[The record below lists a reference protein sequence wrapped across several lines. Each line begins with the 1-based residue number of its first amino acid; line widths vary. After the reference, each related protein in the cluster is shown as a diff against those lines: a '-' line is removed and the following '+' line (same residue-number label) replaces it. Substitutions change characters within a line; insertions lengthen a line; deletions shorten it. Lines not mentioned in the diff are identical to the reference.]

1 MGGVGVKKILLTAL
15 MFMPFAAFGDHL
27 DVIQLELKEGC
38 SLADYRA
45 IADDFNE
52 QWGKKN
58 AYHAEVAA
66 PIQSHD
72 MKSHYWLGRS
82 ADTAAFGKAYDTW
95 QKESADPDSVAGKL
109 NARFIKCSVSV
120 GRRGYSL
127 H

>member
-1 MGGVGVKKILLTAL
+1 MRKILLMGL
-15 MFMPFAAFGDHL
+15 MFMPFAAFADHL

-58 AYHAEVAA
+58 AYRAEIAA

-72 MKSHYWLGRS
+72 MKSYYWLGRS
-82 ADTAAFGKAYDTW
+82 ADTASFGKAYDTW

-109 NARFIKCSVSV
+109 SARFAECSVAV
-120 GRRGYSL
+120 GRRGYTL
-127 H
+127 Y

>member
-1 MGGVGVKKILLTAL
+1 MRKILMAAL
-15 MFMPFAAFGDHL
+15 MFIPFAAVADHL

-58 AYHAEVAA
+58 AYHGEIAV

-72 MKSHYWLGRS
+72 MKSLYWLGRS
-82 ADTAAFGKAYDTW
+82 ADAASFGKAYDAW
-95 QKESADPDSVAGKL
+95 LKESADPDSVAGKL
-109 NARFIKCSVSV
+109 SARFAECSVSV
-120 GRRGYSL
+120 GRRGYVL

>member
-1 MGGVGVKKILLTAL
+1 MRKILLTAL
-15 MFMPFAAFGDHL
+15 MFIPFAALGDHL

-45 IADDFNE
+45 IANDFNE

-72 MKSHYWLGRS
+72 MKSYSWLGRS
-82 ADTAAFGKAYDTW
+82 ADSAAFGKAYDTW
-95 QKESADPDSVAGKL
+95 QKESADADSVAGKL
-109 NARFIKCSVSV
+109 NARLAECSVSV
-120 GRRGYSL
+120 GRRGYST